1 MLGVFGLNQ
10 AIAQEVE
17 PVLQFRDESKTSIK
31 SIQIIYNMEFS
42 RKIVDKMQQ
51 LANELTKLYKTKD
64 DKETVRDKD
73 KYIELKVDLIKAYEL
88 C

>member
-17 PVLQFRDESKTSIK
+17 PVLQFRDESKTGIK

>member
-1 MLGVFGLNQ
+1 MFGLNQ

-17 PVLQFRDESKTSIK
+17 PVLQFRDESKTGIK